1 MGHLLRGE
9 NNIDGIL
16 LVSPNSL
23 RTADTFDSLTE
34 CSI

>member
-1 MGHLLRGE
+1 MGHLLGGE

>member
-1 MGHLLRGE
+1 MGHLLGGE

-16 LVSPNSL
+16 LVSLNSL
-23 RTADTFDSLTE
+23 RTADTFDSLME

>member
-9 NNIDGIL
+9 NNIGGIL

-23 RTADTFDSLTE
+23 RTADTFDSLTK